1 MKHPLFTPDEELD
14 AHLAT
19 MQWFEAQRA
28 DGHELFTHQELMR
41 GFMWHGHRLPLV
53 HQTQGIWKPAGFA
66 SPLTFKTAAPKSGKE
81 APYTDRIDD
90 DGLLRYKFAD
100 SPGKQWTN
108 EAMIEAARR
117 NYPLAWLVGV
127 KPTDSL
133 LYYYVRFPTFIERI
147 DRESSEFII
156 AIEEARSAVIENAD
170 PPLIERRYA
179 SRWTRARV
187 HQHDFREHVIS
198 AYEISCAVC
207 DLPHAQLLE
216 AAHIIPDAEESAHP
230 KSAMALHCAG
240 SITRF
245 TIATSSASMRT
256 TASMWRSGR
265 GSSRWIP
272 IAPAFWLSTPNP
284 SRTCRGAS
292 GCARMAI
299 VSASTSAA
307 SWRPRTRPRRSRRTE
322 SFRQATARRADSP
335 RTAHRTRDRR
345 ALMPYPN
352 DIADET
358 ERDILERAAH
368 LAAVLEDDWCRPHR
382 AENDRDDVMLLV
394 ADLLQSHADTG
405 IELHTWRR
413 ARSTSSSIT
422 WRRTRTGPPCCT
434 A

>member
-19 MQWFEAQRA
+19 MQWFEAQQA

-66 SPLTFKTAAPKSGKE
+66 SSLTFKTAAPKSGKK

-133 LYYYVRFPTFIERI
+133 LYYYVRFPAFIERI
-147 DRESSEFII
+147 DQESSEFII
-156 AIEEARSAVIENAD
+156 AIEEARSAVIENAG
-170 PPLIERRYA
+170 PPLIERRYV

-216 AAHIIPDAEESAHP
+216 AAHIIPDAEESGAP
-230 KSAMALHCAG
+230 EVSNGLALCRVHHTAYDRNLIGIDANHCIHVAERARKLETDSHRTG
-240 SITRF
+240 LLAFDAESLTHVPRSKRLRPDGDRLSEHFRRF
-245 TIATSSASMRT
+245 LEAEEK
-256 TASMWRSGR
+256 
-265 GSSRWIP
+265 
-272 IAPAFWLSTPNP
+272 
-284 SRTCRGAS
+284 
-292 GCARMAI
+292 
-299 VSASTSAA
+299 TSA
-307 SWRPRTRPRRSRRTE
+307 
-322 SFRQATARRADSP
+322 
-335 RTAHRTRDRR
+335 
-345 ALMPYPN
+345 
-352 DIADET
+352 
-358 ERDILERAAH
+358 
-368 LAAVLEDDWCRPHR
+368 
-382 AENDRDDVMLLV
+382 
-394 ADLLQSHADTG
+394 
-405 IELHTWRR
+405 
-413 ARSTSSSIT
+413 
-422 WRRTRTGPPCCT
+422 
-434 A
+434 